1 LVFGRFGHRHT
12 AFIGFHETG
21 GTSPVTIDWS
31 QIPVGI
37 PVEKTLLRWIGFD
50 VGMIYALGIVAF
62 LIRFGLDYYSLT
74 KCLKGKPFITSRFQ
88 VY

>member
-1 LVFGRFGHRHT
+1 LAGLVTAILPLLVFT
-12 AFIGFHETG
+12 KTG

-50 VGMIYALGIVAF
+50 VGMIYALG
-62 LIRFGLDYYSLT
+62 
-74 KCLKGKPFITSRFQ
+74 
-88 VY
+88 